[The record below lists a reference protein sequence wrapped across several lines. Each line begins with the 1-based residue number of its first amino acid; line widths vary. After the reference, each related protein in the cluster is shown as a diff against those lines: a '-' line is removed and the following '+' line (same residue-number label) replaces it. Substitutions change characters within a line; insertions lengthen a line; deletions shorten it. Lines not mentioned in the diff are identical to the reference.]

1 MHLMV
6 ATPCFGGLVTQ
17 RYMQSICGLLDYGRR
32 CGLPI
37 SVELLGYDSLIPRAR
52 NTLVATFLDHPEAT
66 HLMFIDADIGF
77 SPAAIDRMLAFDQEV
92 VAGMYPLKI
101 VHYDPGVLARLQA
114 GETLETAQLRYVG
127 LLEEGSQAERRGGF
141 ATAVYAGTGF
151 MLIRRSV
158 LERMAAAY
166 PETAY
171 VSAHIAAEP
180 SRSRNQYAL
189 FDAIIEPTT
198 REYLS
203 EDYTFCHRWRAI
215 DGRLW
220 LDTQSQLAHVGPR
233 EFAGD
238 AAKRFAS
245 LSGDGVAAG
254 QPSLVA

>member
-1 MHLMV
+1 MV

-32 CGLPI
+32 CGLAI

-66 HLMFIDADIGF
+66 HLLFVDADIGF
-77 SPAAIDRMLAFDQEV
+77 ASDAVDRMLTFDQDV
-92 VAGMYPLKI
+92 VAGLYPQKI
-101 VHYDPGVLARLQA
+101 VHYDAGVLARLQA
-114 GETLETAQLRYVG
+114 GESLEQAQLRYVG
-127 LLEEGSQAERRGGF
+127 LLEDGPEAEQRDGF

-151 MLIRRSV
+151 MMIRRSA

-171 VSAHIAAEP
+171 VSAHNTPGP
-180 SRSRNQYAL
+180 SASRNQYAL
-189 FDAIIEPTT
+189 FDAVIEPST

-215 DGRLW
+215 GGRLW
-220 LDTQSQLAHVGPR
+220 LDTRSRLAHVGPR
-233 EFAGD
+233 EFSGD
-238 AAKRFAS
+238 AAARFAGA
-245 LSGDGVAAG
+245 LAAA
-254 QPSLVA
+254 QAPSPIAAMG